1 MCVSCSA
8 NKCRIRESDLQAARL
23 YIIFLNWYK
32 PKFFQAIDFIVA
44 YKKSDTKRHAATAQV
59 GLINSEF
66 QTACGFVGFT
76 TQPTRRITFL
86 CIPLYRAVWVLLGNA
101 CCKHTEAV

>member
-1 MCVSCSA
+1 MCTIA
-8 NKCRIRESDLQAARL
+8 NFSITHIFSDGQVELGRQGRKPFFSKKLILIVKC
-23 YIIFLNWYK
+23 
-32 PKFFQAIDFIVA
+32 
-44 YKKSDTKRHAATAQV
+44 KKSDTKRHAATAQV
-59 GLINSEF
+59 GLINPEF

-86 CIPLYRAVWVLLGNA
+86 CISLCRAVWVLLGNA